1 MAGAFLGG
9 VKYRVPVVIDGVISA
24 VAALVAARIC
34 PEAKDFMLPSH
45 MSREPAAI
53 RIMDELEL
61 KPIIHANM
69 ALGEGTGAAALLV
82 IVVAAAVIASL
93 GGDETGRG
101 DKDTELPEGG
111 DASSIIIVGGEV
123 ETTIPTV
130 KGEEGLRLQIEET
143 RGAELTIQQVYAQVN
158 PAVITVVADD
168 EFGSS
173 VGTGVLMTSDGY
185 FLTNAHVI
193 DGAESCWIILAT
205 GVTYDAKLVG
215 YDALQDLA
223 VLKAEDAQDLPVAV
237 FGNSDRMVVGDTVYA
252 IGNPLGVELRGTL
265 TDGIVSAINRDVD
278 VDGRI
283 MTLIQTNAALNSGN
297 SGGPLINQYGQVVGI
312 NVVKMVGNYQN
323 NNVEGLG
330 FAIPSASME
339 RIITDL
345 LTYGELQPKPSLGL
359 EVIQVGEVLS
369 DGTVGIYVQTVN
381 AGSAAEAAG
390 IRVGDYV
397 VWAGG
402 LDIRYSVDLL
412 RARDR
417 YHLGDTFPITVWRE
431 GELLEFELLLEQ
443 EFAE

>member
-1 MAGAFLGG
+1 MEENRMNDPRE
-9 VKYRVPVVIDGVISA
+9 VVEVYRRPPPREVVEVYT
-24 VAALVAARIC
+24 R
-34 PEAKDFMLPSH
+34 P
-45 MSREPAAI
+45 
-53 RIMDELEL
+53 
-61 KPIIHANM
+61 
-69 ALGEGTGAAALLV
+69 
-82 IVVAAAVIASL
+82 
-93 GGDETGRG
+93 
-101 DKDTELPEGG
+101 LPEGMLEAEWEEWYEMRRRRRRRG
-111 DASSIIIVGGEV
+111 LVLFLVCLVLSAALAALAWFRPWEEKRPSAAPAPSAGTGE
-123 ETTIPTV
+123 TDDITIPV
-130 KGEEGLRLQIEET
+130 WPVGQGAAFMVEEQGET
-143 RGAELTIQQVYAQVN
+143 SLTIQEVYRRVN
-158 PAVITVVADD
+158 PSVVTVMVQIGEAGDYTRL
-168 EFGSS
+168 G
-173 VGTGVLMTSDGY
+173 VGTGVIFTSDGY
-185 FLTNAHVI
+185 IITNYHVLEGGT
-193 DGAESCWIILAT
+193 DCMVALDT
-205 GVTYDAKLVG
+205 GVTYSAMYVAGDEEN
-215 YDALQDLA
+215 DLA
-223 VLKAEDAQDLPVAV
+223 VLKIEGEDLPAAT
-237 FGNSDRMVVGDTVYA
+237 FADSNDLVVGDTVYA

>member
-1 MAGAFLGG
+1 MFEEKREKPEELNDFAAEPQEVVSWYTPRSREGQEVVSYYVHSKPLPEKARHAAPAVKKKKSRRGLWIFLG
-9 VKYRVPVVIDGVISA
+9 V
-24 VAALVAARIC
+24 
-34 PEAKDFMLPSH
+34 F
-45 MSREPAAI
+45 
-53 RIMDELEL
+53 
-61 KPIIHANM
+61 
-69 ALGEGTGAAALLV
+69 AALLV

-93 GGDETGRG
+93 GGGDETGRG

-193 DGAESCWIILAT
+193 DGAKSCWIILAT

-237 FGNSDRMVVGDTVYA
+237 FGNSDSMVVGDTVYA

-265 TDGIVSAINRDVD
+265 TDGIISAVNRDVEL
-278 VDGRI
+278 DGR
-283 MTLIQTNAALNSGN
+283 TLTLLQTNAALNNGN
-297 SGGPLINQYGQVVGI
+297 SGGPLINACGQVIGI
-312 NVVKMVGNYQN
+312 NVMKMTNTDLRYEAT
-323 NNVEGLG
+323 VEGLG
-330 FAIPSASME
+330 FALPISDMAFVVND
-339 RIITDL
+339 IIAYGYFRGTPTIGIMVVTKAGENGGTYVLIDSVVEGSGAEKAGLQAGDIILAADGESVSLTDDL
-345 LTYGELQPKPSLGL
+345 LSVRRNHG
-359 EVIQVGEVLS
+359 
-369 DGTVGIYVQTVN
+369 
-381 AGSAAEAAG
+381 
-390 IRVGDYV
+390 VGDTV
-397 VWAGG
+397 VLTVQRGEQVFDANVVLGS
-402 LDIRYSVDLL
+402 D
-412 RARDR
+412 RD
-417 YHLGDTFPITVWRE
+417 
-431 GELLEFELLLEQ
+431 
-443 EFAE
+443 